1 MADIDTELKTLRE
14 RVAKATE
21 RKARAQAEYER
32 AEKDR
37 DEALEALKEFGVS
50 TPDEAADLLTAL
62 EAELSAALAEAQKA
76 LDEAEA

>member
-1 MADIDTELKTLRE
+1 MADIDTELKTLRD

>member
-1 MADIDTELKTLRE
+1 MADIDTELKTLRD

-62 EAELSAALAEAQKA
+62 EAELAAALAEAQKA